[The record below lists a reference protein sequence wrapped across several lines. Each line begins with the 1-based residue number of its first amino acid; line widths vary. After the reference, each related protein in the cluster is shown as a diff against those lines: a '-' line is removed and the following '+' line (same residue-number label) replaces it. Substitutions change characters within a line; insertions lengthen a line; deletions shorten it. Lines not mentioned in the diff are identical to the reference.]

1 MITIEKI
8 NTYEYENDLDMIEL
22 DNELQELLNNMEDK

>member
-8 NTYEYENDLDMIEL
+8 NTNEYENDLDMIEL